1 MTIHNGLRA
10 HFVAYI
16 FIFICFLFITP
27 VLVSPAHAA
36 YPNIVPNPSIETA
49 STSNSALPQFWTK
62 ENFGGK
68 NTATFSYLKTGYAG
82 TRSLQVKTN
91 SNRNVDVYYRF
102 EPQAVVSGAEYEFSV
117 YYKSDAYTEAVAEIH
132 STKGE
137 TSYLSVGDL
146 VPSNSWT
153 KFVARITMPADAVKA
168 TIYVSMNSKGILTT
182 DDYSLARTMP
192 PVSLNRPIVTLT
204 FDDTETNGQ
213 SASTVYQYGYPIFKK
228 YNKVGDFYV
237 VSSELGQAGMMS
249 KQQYNDFRAL
259 GFEIGSH
266 TVNHPHLTQISAT
279 KLNNELKNSQSALSN
294 YFGGIPITSFASP
307 WGEYNIEVVN
317 QIKKYYQSHRTTDL
331 GFNSKDNFDPYMIKS
346 YSIESDM
353 SPDYVKS
360 LIDQAIRDKT
370 WLVLVYHDIRPDD
383 GSGFLYTTTP
393 EDLETVLAYLKGKNV
408 ATVTTSQAV
417 NEIKAQ
423 M

>member
-1 MTIHNGLRA
+1 MSKKNNLGSLLVTLTFLLMGI
-10 HFVAYI
+10 
-16 FIFICFLFITP
+16 LFILP
-27 VLVSPAHAA
+27 FLASPALAA
-36 YPNIVPNPSIETA
+36 YPNIVPNPSVEKV
-49 STSNSALPQFWTK
+49 STSNSVLPQFWTK

-68 NTATFSYLKTGYAG
+68 NSATFSYLKTGYTG

-91 SNRNVDVYYRF
+91 SNKNVDAYYRF
-102 EPQAVVSGAEYEFSV
+102 EPQAVVPGAEYEFSV
-117 YYKSDAYTEAVAEIH
+117 NYKSNAYTEAVAEIH

-146 VPSNSWT
+146 VPSNSWN
-153 KFVARITMPADAVKA
+153 KFVARVTMPDDIVKA
-168 TIYVSMNSKGILTT
+168 TVYVSMNSKGTLTT

-192 PVSLNRPIVTLT
+192 PVPLNRPIVTLT
-204 FDDTETNGQ
+204 FDDTETDGQ
-213 SASTVYQYGYPIFKK
+213 SGSTVYQYGYPLFKK
-228 YNKVGDFYV
+228 YNEVGDIYI
-237 VSSELGQAGMMS
+237 VSSQLGKVGMMS
-249 KQQYNDFRAL
+249 KQQYDDFRAL

-266 TVNHPHLTQISAT
+266 TVTHPHLTLISAT

-294 YFGGIPITSFASP
+294 YFGGIPVTSFASP

-317 QIKKYYQSHRTTDL
+317 QIKKYYQSHRTTDV

-353 SPDYVKS
+353 SPAYVKS

-393 EDLETVLAYLKGKNV
+393 EDMETVLAYLKEKNV
-408 ATVTTSQAV
+408 ATLTTSQAV
-417 NEIKAQ
+417 SEIQAQ